1 MQLLL
6 SSEERQKILDTASEE
21 SSLSTWG
28 YLTPIT
34 MLVLAKNANI
44 LLKDTNRDDKKRL
57 RIEKCHTS
65 VGTSSPCVPF
75 TPTVQDLSRVL

>member
-6 SSEERQKILDTASEE
+6 SLEERQEILDTASEE
-21 SSLSTWG
+21 GSLSTWG

-44 LLKDTNRDDKKRL
+44 LLKDTNR
-57 RIEKCHTS
+57 EKNAIHPLGPP
-65 VGTSSPCVPF
+65 VCVPF